1 MKILILHGPNLNLIG
16 YKSAEIGQKITIDKI
31 NTGIRRHIRNKDIQI
46 KILQTHK
53 QFHAINFIQR
63 NRNWADFFLLAP
75 MSWARF
81 EYVILD
87 TLKISNI
94 NTIQILLSDDYSDV
108 TKSNS
113 IFSEFCTSTLIGT
126 PDKVYLDGID
136 LIKKTV

>member
-16 YKSAEIGQKITIDKI
+16 SKSAEIGQKITIDKI

-81 EYVILD
+81 EYAILD
-87 TLKISNI
+87 ALKISNI
-94 NTIQILLSDDYSDV
+94 NTIQILMSDDYSDV

-113 IFSEFCTSTLIGT
+113 IFSEFCTSTLIGD

>member
-16 YKSAEIGQKITIDKI
+16 SKSAEIGQKITIDKI
-31 NTGIRRHIRNKDIQI
+31 NTGIRRHIRNEDIQL

-81 EYVILD
+81 EYAILD
-87 TLKISNI
+87 ALKISNI

>member
-16 YKSAEIGQKITIDKI
+16 SKSAEIGQKITIDKI

-75 MSWARF
+75 MSWPRF
-81 EYVILD
+81 EYAILD
-87 TLKISNI
+87 ALTISNI

-113 IFSEFCTSTLIGT
+113 IFSEFCNSTLIGA

>member
-16 YKSAEIGQKITIDKI
+16 SKSAEIGQKITIDKI
-31 NTGIRRHIRNKDIQI
+31 NAGIRRHIRNEDIQL

-81 EYVILD
+81 EYAILD
-87 TLKISNI
+87 ALKISNI

-113 IFSEFCTSTLIGT
+113 IFSEFCTSTLIGD

>member
-16 YKSAEIGQKITIDKI
+16 SKSAEIGQKITIDKI
-31 NTGIRRHIRNKDIQI
+31 NRGIRRHIRNEDIQL

-87 TLKISNI
+87 ALKISNI
-94 NTIQILLSDDYSDV
+94 NTIQILLSDNYSDV

-136 LIKKTV
+136 LIKKTI

>member
-16 YKSAEIGQKITIDKI
+16 SKSAEIGGKITIDKI
-31 NTGIRRHIRNKDIQI
+31 NTGIRRHIRNENIQI

-63 NRNWADFFLLAP
+63 NRNWVDFFLFAP

-81 EYVILD
+81 EYAILD
-87 TLKISNI
+87 ALKMSNV
-94 NTIQILLSDDYSDV
+94 NTIQILLTEAYSDV

-113 IFSEFCTSTLIGT
+113 IFSEFCTSTLIGP

-136 LIKKTV
+136 LIKKTF

>member
-16 YKSAEIGQKITIDKI
+16 SKSAEIGQKITIDKI
-31 NTGIRRHIRNKDIQI
+31 NTGIRHHIRNEDIQI

-81 EYVILD
+81 EYAILD

-113 IFSEFCTSTLIGT
+113 IFSEFCTSTLIGA

>member
-81 EYVILD
+81 EYAILD
-87 TLKISNI
+87 ALKISNI

>member
-16 YKSAEIGQKITIDKI
+16 SKSAEIGQKITIDKI
-31 NTGIRRHIRNKDIQI
+31 NRGIRRHIRNKDIQI

-81 EYVILD
+81 EYAILD
-87 TLKISNI
+87 ALKISNI

-113 IFSEFCTSTLIGT
+113 IFSEFCTSTLIGS
-126 PDKVYLDGID
+126 PDKVYLNGID

>member
-16 YKSAEIGQKITIDKI
+16 SKSAEIGQKITIDKI
-31 NTGIRRHIRNKDIQI
+31 NRDIRRHIRNKDIQI

-87 TLKISNI
+87 ALKISNI

-113 IFSEFCTSTLIGT
+113 IFSEFCTSTLIGA

>member
-16 YKSAEIGQKITIDKI
+16 SKSAEIGQKITIDKI
-31 NTGIRRHIRNKDIQI
+31 NTGIRRHIINEDIQI

-81 EYVILD
+81 EYAILD
-87 TLKISNI
+87 ALKISNI

-113 IFSEFCTSTLIGT
+113 IFSEFCTSTLIGA
-126 PDKVYLDGID
+126 PDKVYLNGID
-136 LIKKTV
+136 HIKKTV

>member
-16 YKSAEIGQKITIDKI
+16 SKSAEIGQKITIDKI
-31 NTGIRRHIRNKDIQI
+31 NRGIRHHIRNEDIQL

-81 EYVILD
+81 EYAILD
-87 TLKISNI
+87 ALKISNI

-113 IFSEFCTSTLIGT
+113 IFSEFCTSTLIGA

>member
-16 YKSAEIGQKITIDKI
+16 SKSAEIGQKITIDKI
-31 NTGIRRHIRNKDIQI
+31 NTGIRRHIRNEDIQL

-63 NRNWADFFLLAP
+63 NRNWADFFLLSP

-81 EYVILD
+81 EYAILD
-87 TLKISNI
+87 ALKISNI

-113 IFSEFCTSTLIGT
+113 IFSEFCTSTLIGS
-126 PDKVYLDGID
+126 PDKVYLEGID